1 MKNQQNERNKENIQS
16 YFSVF
21 GLSKKTLDISS
32 PGKCVENGQ
41 YGQFLSPASKR
52 KFVMSMEHGHQVA
65 RGIFSAGKCAD
76 GQREVS
82 PKTKNVICPNDRLLL
97 LFPPVLAIVVTEYE

>member
-1 MKNQQNERNKENIQS
+1 MCVYEDILRNQQIETNKEKNIQS

-21 GLSKKTLDISS
+21 SS
-32 PGKCVENGQ
+32 PVKCVDNGQ

-52 KFVMSMEHGHQVA
+52 KFVRSMEHGHQVA
-65 RGIFSAGKCAD
+65 EEIFLTGKCAD

-82 PKTKNVICPNDRLLL
+82 PRTKKPRI
-97 LFPPVLAIVVTEYE
+97 